1 MIKVKYLT
9 LFFLNIFLEMLANYF
24 SINCNGKLID
34 LSSPIVMGILNVTPD
49 SFSDGGQYNTEV
61 SILKKVEQMILE
73 EASIIDI
80 GGQSSR
86 PKAQMIPENVEL
98 ERILPVIKL
107 IKKEFPDTILSIDTF
122 RASIARIA
130 IEEGISIIND
140 ISGGQQDAQ
149 MFNVVAQNNV
159 PYIIMHMQGD
169 AQTMQELTYYPN
181 GLVTDI
187 LDYFIKRIGELR
199 EKNVKDIIIDLGFG
213 FAKTISQNFELLNN
227 LNTFAFLNVPIL
239 VGISRKS
246 MIYKTLQITPK
257 EALIGTA
264 ALHWEALKQGANI
277 LRAHDVKEANQ
288 VIKLYRSFANQKI

>member
-1 MIKVKYLT
+1 
-9 LFFLNIFLEMLANYF
+9 MLANYF